1 MPYAVLGLLAGA
13 YVDRWRRKPVLVWS
27 SVGRAV
33 TLGLVPVVGLV
44 GLLQPW
50 VLVLVLLAFGS
61 FSVFGFAATQSLLPR
76 LVPAGDRQRTDR
88 PDRRDCSD
96 SRPGLGGA
104 LIGVVGAPLTIA
116 VQAVG
121 FLVEALLVA
130 SIKVEEPR
138 RSRVGRNLRAE
149 VVEGLKWTYQH
160 SVLGRLAVSTHVWFL
175 ANGAGMTALSLL
187 ALRSLDFSAAA
198 YGLLFTLFGVAM
210 LVGALLAPVA
220 GSRLGSGRVVL
231 LARAAYPLAWLLPA
245 FAGPENLGRI
255 LVFVGLAVLGL
266 SAGLENS
273 NEMGLWQTLTP
284 DELLGRVNGARRSIN
299 RTLAAVG
306 AVAGGVLIGVAGD
319 RGTLITCVVVFAI
332 AAVMVSGR
340 AGRTRCAFGSARCTG
355 QVGGEACRPHRRGSG
370 QGLMKAGLWSWTMLP
385 PQPPLP
391 PRKRSTKSRSART
404 RACAVVNLWLTK
416 EGRPSRV

>member
-1 MPYAVLGLLAGA
+1 M
-13 YVDRWRRKPVLVWS
+13 
-27 SVGRAV
+27 
-33 TLGLVPVVGLV
+33 
-44 GLLQPW
+44 
-50 VLVLVLLAFGS
+50 
-61 FSVFGFAATQSLLPR
+61 
-76 LVPAGDRQRTDR
+76 
-88 PDRRDCSD
+88 
-96 SRPGLGGA
+96 
-104 LIGVVGAPLTIA
+104 VGAPLTIA

-175 ANGAGMTALSLL
+175 ANGAAMTALSLL

-332 AAVMVSGR
+332 AAVMVSGSKVR
-340 AGRTRCAFGSARCTG
+340 
-355 QVGGEACRPHRRGSG
+355 H
-370 QGLMKAGLWSWTMLP
+370 
-385 PQPPLP
+385 
-391 PRKRSTKSRSART
+391 SR
-404 RACAVVNLWLTK
+404 LD
-416 EGRPSRV
+416 

>member
-1 MPYAVLGLLAGA
+1 MPKGAGFGRYWMGLAISSFGGAVTAVAMPVLVIQYLNASAVEVGLVNAAQLIPYAVLGLLAGA

-33 TLGLVPVVGLV
+33 TLGLVPVLGLL

-76 LVPAGDRQRTDR
+76 LVPRSRLVIANARIDQTDATAQTAG
-88 PDRRDCSD
+88 PA
-96 SRPGLGGA
+96 LGGA

-130 SIKVEEPR
+130 SIKLDEPQ

-149 VVEGLKWTYQH
+149 VVEGLRWTYQH
-160 SVLGRLAVSTHVWFL
+160 AVLGRLAVSTHVWFL
-175 ANGAGMTALSLL
+175 ANGAAMTSLSLL
-187 ALRSLDFSAAA
+187 ALRSLNFSAAA
-198 YGLLFTLFGVAM
+198 YGLLFTLFGVTM

-220 GSRLGSGRVVL
+220 GNRLGSGRVVL

-245 FAGPENLGRI
+245 FAGPDDLGRI
-255 LVFVGLAVLGL
+255 LMFVGLAVLGL

-284 DELLGRVNGARRSIN
+284 DELLGRVNGARRSLN

-306 AVAGGVLIGVAGD
+306 AVAGGVLIGVAGE

-332 AAVMVSGR
+332 AAVIVSGAKVR
-340 AGRTRCAFGSARCTG
+340 Y
-355 QVGGEACRPHRRGSG
+355 
-370 QGLMKAGLWSWTMLP
+370 
-385 PQPPLP
+385 
-391 PRKRSTKSRSART
+391 SR
-404 RACAVVNLWLTK
+404 LD
-416 EGRPSRV
+416 

>member
-1 MPYAVLGLLAGA
+1 MMPKEAEFGRYWTGAAISSFGGAVTAVAMPVLVIQYLNASAVEVGLVNAAQLIPYAVLGLLAGA

-33 TLGLVPVVGLV
+33 ALGLVPVLGLL

-76 LVPAGDRQRTDR
+76 LVPRNRLVIANARIDQTDATAQTAG
-88 PDRRDCSD
+88 PA
-96 SRPGLGGA
+96 LGGA

-130 SIKVEEPR
+130 SIKVDEPR

-149 VVEGLKWTYQH
+149 VVDGLRWTYQH
-160 SVLGRLAVSTHVWFL
+160 AVLGRLAVSTHVWFL
-175 ANGAGMTALSLL
+175 ANGAAMTALSLL

-245 FAGPENLGRI
+245 FAGPDNLGRI
-255 LVFVGLAVLGL
+255 LMFVGLAVLGL

-299 RTLAAVG
+299 RTLAAAG

-319 RGTLITCVVVFAI
+319 RGTLITCVVVFAV
-332 AAVMVSGR
+332 AAVIVSGVKVR
-340 AGRTRCAFGSARCTG
+340 N
-355 QVGGEACRPHRRGSG
+355 
-370 QGLMKAGLWSWTMLP
+370 
-385 PQPPLP
+385 
-391 PRKRSTKSRSART
+391 SR
-404 RACAVVNLWLTK
+404 L
-416 EGRPSRV
+416 G